1 MARLFHAA
9 AIGRGPEDFELG
21 RPDGRGIGDM
31 SLCSLTTL
39 PELPLFGQSDD
50 CSSLT
55 FGPE

>member
-1 MARLFHAA
+1 MALLFHAA

-21 RPDGRGIGDM
+21 RPDGRGTGNM
-31 SLCSLTTL
+31 SLCFLTTP
-39 PELPLFGQSDD
+39 PELLLFGQSDG